1 MIEKARR
8 FRPNRVLFIALIGIM
23 FALALGNS
31 WFSLPGTHAQRQLPT
46 REGAKLDARVV
57 EQIQSLSEEKRSRT
71 PAQRKIDSQL
81 LYAAKMKRGIA
92 ITREVPSLE
101 TDVKFDESNRTT
113 VQIVANG
120 GADLIEKLHD
130 LGVQVS
136 SNGFGMR
143 SIRASASAD
152 QIEAIAALPEVLR
165 VGTRPVAIT
174 SRMLREAGSR
184 DYATDIQPS
193 TSNRAERIDRVQKY
207 LSSVVPRLAGAAAQ
221 NTNPIAIEADAA
233 HRITQARNQF
243 GFNGTGIK
251 IGVISDGVSNLKI
264 SQTRDALGNVKVLS
278 GQTGDGDEGTA
289 MLELI
294 HSLAPG
300 AELYFATAD
309 PDPAAFA
316 QNIRELRHVGCDII
330 VDDIKYLNEAVF
342 QDGQAPGVIS
352 PLDCGIIAQ
361 AVNDVTRDG
370 ALYFSS
376 AGNEGNVAKTTAGVW
391 EGAFLDGGAAP
402 GILTGAGRIH
412 NFGNGQLTNQ
422 IITSAPFGVS
432 LQWSDPLG
440 KSANDYDMYVLNS
453 TANSILAASTA
464 FQDGTQDPFEF
475 VAGQAAGRRV
485 VITLFA
491 GQRRL
496 LNLNTVRG
504 RLAIATGGQV
514 FGHSN
519 SLEAFSVAAAPAGA
533 PFGPPPNPV
542 GPFPG
547 SFTST
552 NQVERFTSDGPRRM
566 ILREDGTPFVAG
578 DFITGIVR
586 TKPDIT
592 AADGTTV
599 SGTGFFPTPF
609 YGTSAAAPTA
619 AAIAALL
626 KSARPSLTNA
636 QIRQALVSTAIDI
649 EAPGVDA
656 TSGAGIVMPINAAN
670 ALGFSPMA
678 DLGITSIVLTEASG
692 NGNGK
697 VEPGEGGRIQLQL
710 KNFGVVPAT
719 NVNAVVESTTA
730 GVLVTQPVPLAFGN
744 IAPGATATASSPIE
758 FTMSTVSACDLESL
772 FSLELSYGG
781 GPSPKTLEF
790 EAPTG
795 SPPIEITSSLDATA
809 PTPGARF
816 TTATGQQ
823 SGRITRTGIPTTCAE
838 RVPATL
844 FATGNRRYD
853 SYTFE
858 TCPTRAQT
866 CVTIRVSSPCGGS
879 TPLFAVAYADS
890 FDPLNITQ
898 NYLGDSGSSGDVGQ
912 QVFFSVNV
920 PLGKRLVVVIHEVDT
935 GAATN
940 CSYNLSVSGL
950 CESCDSSNLVCIQ
963 DDDNGNS
970 LLVNSLTGD
979 YVFTNCANGATYSG
993 RGQISKASGLVF
1005 VNDGRRLSAQFD
1017 FLPTGKTA
1025 RGTGAF
1031 RPPGAGSVLSITDR
1045 NIFDSTCGCR

>member
-1 MIEKARR
+1 MEKARR
-8 FRPNRVLFIALIGIM
+8 SRRNRVLLVALTAVT
-23 FALALGNS
+23 FSLALGNNWLS
-31 WFSLPGTHAQRQLPT
+31 FPSTYAQRQLPT

-57 EQIQSLSEEKRSRT
+57 QQIQSLSEEKRSRT

-92 ITREVPSLE
+92 ITREIPSLE
-101 TDVKFDESNRTT
+101 TDVKFDESNRTS
-113 VQIVANG
+113 VQIFADG
-120 GADLIEKLHD
+120 GSDLIEKLHD

-136 SNGFGMR
+136 SSGPGMR
-143 SIRASASAD
+143 SIRANASAD
-152 QIEAIAALPEVLR
+152 QIEAIASLPEVLR

-174 SRMLREAGSR
+174 SKMLRQAGSR
-184 DYATDIQPS
+184 DYGNEIQRS
-193 TSNRAERIDRVQKY
+193 KSKTDRVQKY
-207 LSSVVPRLAGAAAQ
+207 LSTVVPRLAGAPAQ
-221 NTNPIAIEADAA
+221 NTNPIAIESDAA

-294 HSLAPG
+294 HAMAPG
-300 AELYFATAD
+300 ADLYFATAN

-316 QNIRELRHVGCDII
+316 QNIRELRRVGCDII
-330 VDDIKYLNEAVF
+330 VDDIQFLNESVF
-342 QDGQAPGVIS
+342 QDGQGAGVVS

-376 AGNEGNVAKTTAGVW
+376 AGNEGNVAKSTAGVW

-422 IITSAPFGVS
+422 IITSAPFGVV

-440 KSANDYDMYVLNS
+440 KSANDYDMFILNS

-464 FQDGTQDPFEF
+464 FQDGTQDPIEF
-475 VAGQAAGRRV
+475 VAGQPAGRRV
-485 VITLFA
+485 VITLFD

-496 LNLNTVRG
+496 LNLNTFRG

-514 FGHSN
+514 HGHN
-519 SLEAFSVAAAPAGA
+519 TSLEAFSVAATPAGA

-547 SFTST
+547 SFTSS
-552 NQVERFTSDGPRRM
+552 NQVERFTGDGPRRL
-566 ILREDGTPFVAG
+566 IFREDGTQFVSG

-586 TKPDIT
+586 AKPDIT
-592 AADGTTV
+592 AADGMTV
-599 SGTGFFPTPF
+599 TGTGFFPTPF

-649 EAPGVDA
+649 EAPGADVI
-656 TSGAGIVMPINAAN
+656 SGAGIVMPINAAN

-678 DLGITSIVLTEASG
+678 DLGITSVVLTEAAG

-697 VEPGEGGRIQLQL
+697 VEPGERGRVQLQL

-719 NVNAVVESTTA
+719 NVNGVVESTTA
-730 GVLVTQPVPLAFGN
+730 GVLVTQPVPLSFGT

-772 FSLELSYGG
+772 FSLELNYGG

-790 EAPTG
+790 EVPTG
-795 SPPIEITSSLDATA
+795 TPPIDITSTLDATA
-809 PTPGARF
+809 PSPGARF
-816 TTATGQQ
+816 TTVTGQQ

-838 RVPATL
+838 RVPATI

-853 SYTFE
+853 AYTFE

-866 CVTIRVSSPCGGS
+866 CVTIRLSSPCGIS

-920 PLGKRLVVVIHEVDT
+920 PIGKRLVVVVHEVDT

-940 CSYNLSVSGL
+940 CSYNLNVSGL

-963 DDDNGNS
+963 DDSNGNS

-993 RGQISKASGLVF
+993 RGQVSKAAGLVF

-1017 FLPTGKTA
+1017 FIPTGKTA
-1025 RGTGAF
+1025 RGSAAF
-1031 RPPGAGSVLSITDR
+1031 RPGSGSVLSITDR